1 MERERLNV
9 LVVDDDPD
17 DVELLTDVLEEMR
30 AYEVEVTPATSYEQA
45 LRLDLD
51 RFDLVFLDFQLGAH
65 SGIDLLRRFAEFQV
79 AAPVILL
86 TGLDD
91 PAIDDQAL
99 RGGAADFLVKGE
111 FDSPALERSIRY
123 SLAWGRLVCE
133 LRARDGNQRRLI
145 DAVFDGLIVHEF
157 DGVILRVNETAAA
170 LLGEPSEA
178 LVGTSLGRWLP
189 VSEVRDAA
197 RAESRHVPTERELV
211 RADGTRASIEWQCR
225 PLWHDGRDAV
235 LTCLRDVGL
244 RKRMQSELLQRER
257 LATAGLL
264 ASSLA
269 HEIGTPLAVM
279 RGRAE
284 MLQLVLAGVETPP
297 SVARNTAV
305 IVEQIDRI
313 TRLIRGLLNFMRGEA
328 SVEIQDVSL
337 RDALDDAL
345 ELVSGELRGKGV
357 IADVSGVQDVFVR
370 AEADG
375 LRQVLVNLLVNAVHA
390 IEAKAKGGSPV
401 AERRVSLSTR
411 ERTPGTCEISVAD
424 TGCGIPRA
432 NIESIF
438 VPFFT
443 TKCSDE
449 GTGLGLAIVQRSLT
463 AWGGGV
469 EVESVE
475 GQGTVF
481 HLRIPMAAPRD

>member
-1 MERERLNV
+1 
-9 LVVDDDPD
+9 
-17 DVELLTDVLEEMR
+17 MR
-30 AYEVEVTPATSYEQA
+30 AEGS
-45 LRLDLD
+45 
-51 RFDLVFLDFQLGAH
+51 
-65 SGIDLLRRFAEFQV
+65 RR
-79 AAPVILL
+79 
-86 TGLDD
+86 
-91 PAIDDQAL
+91 
-99 RGGAADFLVKGE
+99 
-111 FDSPALERSIRY
+111 
-123 SLAWGRLVCE
+123 
-133 LRARDGNQRRLI
+133 NQRRLI